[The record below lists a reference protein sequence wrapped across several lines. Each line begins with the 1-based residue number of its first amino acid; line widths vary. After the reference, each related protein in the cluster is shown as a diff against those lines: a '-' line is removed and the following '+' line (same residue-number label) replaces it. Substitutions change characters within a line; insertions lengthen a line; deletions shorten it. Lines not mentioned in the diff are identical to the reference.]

1 MATRVLVVDDSAVV
15 RQALTQILSRAG
27 LAVATAGD
35 PIIAQERIAKERP
48 DVIVLDIEMPRMDG
62 LTFLRRLMA
71 SDPIPVVV
79 CSGLAEEGSE
89 VAVQALEEGALDI
102 VVKPRLGVK
111 GFLEESARRLVH
123 VVRAA
128 AAADLGKRRR
138 GAAPATPLERGEV
151 PPALAAL
158 VASTP
163 APAFRQTTHKVVV
176 VGASTGG
183 TEALRTLLEAMPP
196 DAPGLAI
203 VQHMPEYFTNQFAR
217 RLDQSCRIEVKEAA
231 DHERLSPGR
240 AVIAPGNLHLVVRR
254 TGALYQGDLWD
265 GPLVSRHRP
274 SVDVLFGAAAQAC
287 GPNAMGVILTGMGD
301 DGAQGLLQMRR
312 AGAYTVA
319 QDEATSVVFGMPKEA
334 IALGAVDDVLPLER
348 IAAAILR
355 WAA

>member
-15 RQALTQILSRAG
+15 RQALGQILSRAG
-27 LAVATAGD
+27 MAVATASD
-35 PIIAQERIAKERP
+35 PIIAQDKIARDRP

-62 LTFLRRLMA
+62 LTFLRKQMA
-71 SDPIPVVV
+71 ADPLPVVV
-79 CSGLAEEGSE
+79 CSGLAEAGSE
-89 VAVQALEEGALDI
+89 VAIHALEEGALDI

-111 GFLEESARRLVH
+111 GFLEESAQRLVH

-128 AAADLGKRRR
+128 AQADLAKRRR
-138 GAAPATPLERGEV
+138 VRLAPTPGAAAAP
-151 PPALAAL
+151 PPAP
-158 VASTP
+158 VI
-163 APAFRQTTHKVVV
+163 RQTTHKVVV

-183 TEALRTLLEAMPP
+183 TEALRALLEAMPP
-196 DAPGLAI
+196 DAPGIAV

-217 RLDQSCRIEVKEAA
+217 RLDQDCRIEVKEAA
-231 DHERLSPGR
+231 AHDRLAPGR
-240 AVIAPGNLHLVVRR
+240 ALIAPGNRHLVVRR

-274 SVDVLFGAAAQAC
+274 SVDVLFSAAAQAC
-287 GPNAMGVILTGMGD
+287 GPNAMGIILTGMGD
-301 DGAQGLLQMRR
+301 DGAAGLLEMRR

-334 IALGAVDDVLPLER
+334 IARGAVDEVLPLER